1 MRLLQSCI
9 TGVMQRPRTFFKM
22 CPQPGQ
28 ERSENRENNVGE
40 NTRQKSIEHGAYSNG
55 VDAVAA
61 RYAALDRILGMEA

>member
-1 MRLLQSCI
+1 
-9 TGVMQRPRTFFKM
+9 M